1 MSKTEQIL
9 KLSEIEPEEFCPECS
24 SRFLTRSSV
33 FDKDTALWD
42 LHERCSVCKWS
53 RTFANVRVG

>member
-1 MSKTEQIL
+1 MKTEQIL
-9 KLSEIEPEEFCPECS
+9 KLSDIEPEEFCPECE
-24 SRFLTRSSV
+24 SRFLKRSAIRDDDVS
-33 FDKDTALWD
+33 LWD